1 MGWWIDEMVY
11 IREIDLGSR
20 WIHPHANG
28 EFENLGMDKEGGEY
42 VVDGVS
48 LLWYMIYK
56 TWVMSYKKVGY
67 EMWDYVY
74 VYEGTWKYEIR
85 VAVGFIDVHV

>member
-48 LLWYMIYK
+48 LL
-56 TWVMSYKKVGY
+56 
-67 EMWDYVY
+67 
-74 VYEGTWKYEIR
+74 
-85 VAVGFIDVHV
+85 